1 MEGFFFTW
9 EEGDGGLRGGEGGGE
24 GEGDLGGRASDIF
37 EDELSGGGGG
47 EGKRLGEG
55 LEDGAYGWS
64 GEGNGEGESVGFGDD
79 CGIESGEIGGV
90 SLDGDAEGL
99 GRGNEDFGGEE

>member
-9 EEGDGGLRGGEGGGE
+9 REGDGGLRGGEWGGDGQ
-24 GEGDLGGRASDIF
+24 GDLGGRASDIF